1 MSLDTLD
8 VSRIEAVLFDVGGVF
23 FIPSHTVL
31 RPLLAGLEVI
41 APDDDS
47 FRRAHYVGI
56 RHCEEE
62 LEDDAFWTGYN
73 ARYVESLGIG
83 DNDRARVAEAIHG
96 VWLSGMRLWTWVQDD
111 AVAALARI
119 ATLTRIGIVSNADGT
134 VERDL
139 GRFGVCQVGPGDHT
153 PVRVIVDS
161 HVVGVAKPSPA
172 IFDHALHLFDGI
184 APSRIGY
191 VGDSVTMDVAAAITI
206 IGVFDCV
213 ASGAAA
219 SASGVNPKPAMAFT
233 LSLTMSSCTR
243 RRV

>member
-31 RPLLAGLEVI
+31 RPLLTDLSVI

-56 RHCEEE
+56 RHCEDE
-62 LEDDAFWTGYN
+62 LEDDSFWTGYN
-73 ARYVESLGIG
+73 TRYVESLGIL
-83 DNDRARVAEAIHG
+83 DADRARVAEAIHG

-119 ATLTRIGIVSNADGT
+119 SRLTRVGIVSNADGT

-139 GRFGVCQVGPGDHT
+139 GRFGVCQVGEGPAT
-153 PVRVIVDS
+153 QVEVIIDS
-161 HVVGVAKPSPA
+161 TVVGVAKPNPE
-172 IFDHALHLFDGI
+172 IFRFALEAMNLR
-184 APSRIGY
+184 AEQCLY
-191 VGDSVTMDVAAAITI
+191 VGDAYRYDV
-206 IGVFDCV
+206 IGASRAGLQALHFDPYELHD
-213 ASGAAA
+213 GAAHA
-219 SASGVNPKPAMAFT
+219 RAR
-233 LSLTMSSCTR
+233 SLDQLADLLEGLLD
-243 RRV
+243 